1 MEHAAEGSPIS
12 VVSWW
17 ATWPA
22 EAVLG
27 TIVSER
33 VHYFRQLARRYTP
46 EEGQLT
52 FPEELHTEIQPLIM
66 PPSAVSYDDAR
77 GFMDVP
83 AGEYEQVRRPVRR
96 AWYSHWPTRRAPA
109 RPLFFTSNA
118 TKARDRRTH
127 PTAPTSCSKEV
138 PLASS
143 WRIRV
148 SLALNFVVFAIL
160 LNTVGIVIKRVIDDY
175 GISEAS
181 AASLEAFKDLSIA
194 GASFLLASYIPRFG
208 YRRSML
214 LGLLGVS
221 LASML
226 VALVTGFW
234 VTPVLYMTIGVSF
247 ALMKGAVYS
256 TVGLVTRDQQE
267 HTSLMNILEG
277 LFQVGALAGPLLFSF
292 VLGLHY
298 AWRQTYWLIAVVS
311 AFAFLLLLTTDLDE
325 TEVAT
330 HLEEAGFVE
339 MLKLLRLPTVW
350 VFVLCAWLYVMIE
363 QSFGTWL
370 PTFHE
375 RIFGLSPAV
384 AAALL
389 SLYAGSIAL
398 SRFLMGYLS
407 RHFPWMPIQLALLGG
422 GFALTLGVLL
432 LTPNQGSGVT
442 VQSWREASPLAFVF
456 SCMGFFIGP
465 IYPTIVSIVLSRLEK
480 ARHPAMT
487 GLIIVFSALGGTTG
501 SLIVGF
507 ISRTFSTHN
516 AFFYPLL
523 PMTLL
528 GALLI
533 PYRRLTER
541 AVEG

>member
-1 MEHAAEGSPIS
+1 M
-12 VVSWW
+12 
-17 ATWPA
+17 
-22 EAVLG
+22 
-27 TIVSER
+27 
-33 VHYFRQLARRYTP
+33 
-46 EEGQLT
+46 
-52 FPEELHTEIQPLIM
+52 
-66 PPSAVSYDDAR
+66 
-77 GFMDVP
+77 
-83 AGEYEQVRRPVRR
+83 
-96 AWYSHWPTRRAPA
+96 
-109 RPLFFTSNA
+109 
-118 TKARDRRTH
+118 
-127 PTAPTSCSKEV
+127 
-138 PLASS
+138 ASS

-148 SLALNFVVFAIL
+148 SLAINFVVFAIL

-175 GISEAS
+175 RVSEAT
-181 AASLEAFKDLSIA
+181 AASLEGFKDLSIA
-194 GASFLLASYIPRFG
+194 AASFLLASYIPRFG

-214 LGLLGVS
+214 GGLLGVT
-221 LASML
+221 AACML
-226 VALVTGFW
+226 VAVVTGFW
-234 VTPVLYMTIGVSF
+234 VTPVLYMTIGVGF

-256 TVGLVTRDQQE
+256 TVGLITRDQGE

-277 LFQVGALAGPLLFSF
+277 LFQVGALAGPLFFSF

-298 AWRQTYWLIAVVS
+298 SWRQTYWIIAGVS
-311 AFAFLLLLTTDLDE
+311 ALAFLLLLTTSLDE
-325 TEVAT
+325 SEVVT
-330 HLEEAGFVE
+330 HPEKAGFVE
-339 MLKLLRLPTVW
+339 MLKLLRLPMVW

-384 AAALL
+384 AAGLL

-407 RHFPWMPIQLALLGG
+407 RHFSWAPVQLVLLGG
-422 GFALTLGVLL
+422 AFALTLSVLL
-432 LTPNQGSGVT
+432 LTADQGSGPT
-442 VQSWREASPLAFVF
+442 VQSWREAPPLAFVF

-480 ARHPAMT
+480 ASHPAMT

-501 SLIVGF
+501 SFIVGF
-507 ISRTFSTHN
+507 ISRSFSTHN
-516 AFFYPLL
+516 AFFYPLI

-541 AVEG
+541 TARG

>member
-1 MEHAAEGSPIS
+1 L
-12 VVSWW
+12 
-17 ATWPA
+17 AT
-22 EAVLG
+22 
-27 TIVSER
+27 
-33 VHYFRQLARRYTP
+33 
-46 EEGQLT
+46 
-52 FPEELHTEIQPLIM
+52 
-66 PPSAVSYDDAR
+66 
-77 GFMDVP
+77 
-83 AGEYEQVRRPVRR
+83 
-96 AWYSHWPTRRAPA
+96 
-109 RPLFFTSNA
+109 
-118 TKARDRRTH
+118 
-127 PTAPTSCSKEV
+127 
-138 PLASS
+138 S

-175 GISEAS
+175 GVSDAA

-214 LGLLGVS
+214 SGLLGVTG
-221 LASML
+221 ASML

-234 VTPVLYMTIGVSF
+234 VTPVLYMTIGVGF

-256 TVGLVTRDQQE
+256 TVGLITRDQRE

-277 LFQVGALAGPLLFSF
+277 LFQVGALTGPLFFSF

-298 AWRQTYWLIAVVS
+298 SWRQTYWIVAVVS
-311 AFAFLLLLTTDLDE
+311 ALAFLLLLITDLDE
-325 TEVAT
+325 SEVVT
-330 HLEEAGFVE
+330 HKEQAGFLE
-339 MLKLLRLPTVW
+339 MLKLLRLPLVW

-370 PTFHE
+370 PTFQE
-375 RIFGLSPAV
+375 RIFGLSPAL
-384 AAALL
+384 AASLL
-389 SLYAGSIAL
+389 SVYAGSIAL
-398 SRFLMGYLS
+398 SRFVMGYLS
-407 RHFPWMPIQLALLGG
+407 RRFAWAPIQLVLLAGA
-422 GFALTLGVLL
+422 FALTLSVLL
-432 LTPNQGSGVT
+432 ITPQRASGPT
-442 VQSWREASPLAFVF
+442 VQSWGDAPRLAFVF

-523 PMTLL
+523 PMVLL

-533 PYRRLTER
+533 PYRRLAER
-541 AVEG
+541 PLEG